1 MRLISNVNLF
11 RFRISDLSPLQP
23 VETVI
28 PPVVST
34 PSPRQQQTSAIMGA
48 IGSKRKSLG
57 LDNPESLSLF
67 SSINGYHNVR
77 NPKPPVPTGKIVLH
91 CIYITERLLM
101 GRKESNQKSILLI
114 QML

>member
-1 MRLISNVNLF
+1 MFYIDNDF
-11 RFRISDLSPLQP
+11 FTFFFRITNLSPLQQTEP
-23 VETVI
+23 VVVV
-28 PPVVST
+28 PPVST

-77 NPKPPVPTGKIVLH
+77 NPKPPVPTGKYDVCHRHFIKLK
-91 CIYITERLLM
+91 ERNPL
-101 GRKESNQKSILLI
+101 
-114 QML
+114 